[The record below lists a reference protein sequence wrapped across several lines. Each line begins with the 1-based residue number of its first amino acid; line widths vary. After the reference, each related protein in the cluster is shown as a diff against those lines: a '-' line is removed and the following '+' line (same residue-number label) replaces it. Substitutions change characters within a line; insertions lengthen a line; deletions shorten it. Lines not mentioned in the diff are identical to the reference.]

1 MTTRYKTDAEKIGVK
16 RRMAA
21 LRERKKK
28 KGLKQYTF
36 WLDITELEK
45 VKEFIEVL
53 RKNSSDK

>member
-1 MTTRYKTDAEKIGVK
+1 MTSRYITDAEKIGVK

-28 KGLKQYTF
+28 EGLKQYTF
-36 WLDITELEK
+36 WLNITELEK
-45 VKEFIEVL
+45 VKEFIEGL

>member
-1 MTTRYKTDAEKIGVK
+1 MTSRYITDAEKIGVK

-28 KGLKQYTF
+28 EGLKQYTF
-36 WLDITELEK
+36 WLNITELEK

>member
-28 KGLKQYTF
+28 EGLKQYTF
-36 WLDITELEK
+36 WLNITELEK

-53 RKNSSDK
+53 REHLSDK

>member
-1 MTTRYKTDAEKIGVK
+1 MTTRYITDAEKIGVK

-28 KGLKQYTF
+28 EGLKQYIF
-36 WLDITELEK
+36 WLNITELEK

-53 RKNSSDK
+53 RENLSDK

>member
-1 MTTRYKTDAEKIGVK
+1 MTTRYITDAEKIGVK

-28 KGLKQYTF
+28 EGLKQYTF